1 MEITDSGNSS
11 ADSICIH
18 LELRRA
24 GVSNALYETSFCGP
38 FINSTMQ
45 SGISTKCE
53 LDWFPTGE
61 AMEFFFISL
70 FFILA
75 TCIVISRWVWRCL
88 LRRNRQRVKKNRR
101 CLVDEDKFLLWNLL
115 LGYIWLFIEALVL
128 LLGLVF
134 RGFKT
139 RAPVYL
145 ARTGLIL
152 FVPLT
157 LLFVV
162 TLILVRRG
170 EEVDG
175 DDDAIIRDRDDTI
188 IVGGGG
194 EDNNNNIEVVS
205 LTSRKTKAT

>member
-1 MEITDSGNSS
+1 M
-11 ADSICIH
+11 
-18 LELRRA
+18 
-24 GVSNALYETSFCGP
+24 
-38 FINSTMQ
+38 
-45 SGISTKCE
+45 
-53 LDWFPTGE
+53 
-61 AMEFFFISL
+61 
-70 FFILA
+70 
-75 TCIVISRWVWRCL
+75 
-88 LRRNRQRVKKNRR
+88 
-101 CLVDEDKFLLWNLL
+101 DEDKFLLWNLL

-205 LTSRKTKAT
+205 LASRKTKAT